1 MRDAE
6 RMVQGLIAP
15 GARRPRRAARA
26 SADRDVARLE
36 HELADALGAS
46 VRIEP
51 TRKGAGRVVI
61 SYSSLAQLDGILAK
75 LR

>member
-1 MRDAE
+1 
-6 RMVQGLIAP
+6 LIAP
-15 GARRPRRAARA
+15 GARRARRAARTHP
-26 SADRDVARLE
+26 DRDVARLE
-36 HELADALGAS
+36 QELADALGAS

-51 TRKGAGRVVI
+51 TRKGGGRGVI